1 MAWLKV
7 ATLGEIGDGA
17 FGVKVDDVHLAL
29 YNLSGEIYATH
40 GICTHALALLF
51 EGWIE
56 DGKIECPL
64 HQAYSIF
71 APARRCAAP
80 VIEDIRTYAVKVA
93 GDEVFVNLDQ
103 PAATASAVASGTT

>member
-40 GICTHALALLF
+40 GICTHALALLC
-51 EGWIE
+51 EGWID

-64 HQAYSIF
+64 HQGMFDIRTGKAL
-71 APARRCAAP
+71 CAP
-80 VIEDIRTYAVKVA
+80 VTEDIRTYAVRVA
-93 GDEVFVNLDQ
+93 GDEVFVDLDQ
-103 PAATASAVASGTT
+103 PAATASAASGTT

>member
-7 ATLGEIGDGA
+7 ATLGEIGDGV

-29 YNLSGEIYATH
+29 YNLSGEIYATD
-40 GICTHALALLF
+40 GICTHALALLS

-64 HQAYSIF
+64 HQGMFDIRTGKAL
-71 APARRCAAP
+71 CTP
-80 VIEDIRTYAVKVA
+80 VTEDIRTYAVKVE

-103 PAATASAVASGTT
+103 PAATTSVASGTT